1 MQFVDEF
8 RDPELAKS
16 LLQRLQKIMENQ
28 PHFTP
33 ENPLYLME
41 ICGGHTHTIFKIWAG
56 SLITKKY

>member
-28 PHFTP
+28 PLFTP

-41 ICGGHTHTIFKIWAG
+41 VCGGHTHTIF
-56 SLITKKY
+56 

>member
-16 LLQRLQKIMENQ
+16 LLQRLQKVMEKQ

-41 ICGGHTHTIFKIWAG
+41 VCGGHTEKSIEDCGAEVQ
-56 SLITKKY
+56 